1 MTGDRSVLFMKI
13 SVDGNVWTAL
23 GTIAGGEA
31 IDASAI

>member
-1 MTGDRSVLFMKI
+1 MTGDGSVRFMKI
-13 SVDGNVWTAL
+13 SVDAKVWTAP